1 VRGEAGTTL
10 VAFYRTLSEEL
21 RTKPPEDLSRE
32 LPGLVDHVADLASAG
47 DDLAVGV
54 SFTKNHTG
62 LDYSIHRINGER
74 LAPEKEPVTDTH
86 RYVRFTHPPDHHFDA
101 SALRARLMGAVARER
116 KEIEQPTSR
125 FADLW
130 SDL

>member
-1 VRGEAGTTL
+1 M
-10 VAFYRTLSEEL
+10 AFYRALSEEL
-21 RTKPPEDLSRE
+21 RTKAPEDLSRE
-32 LPGLVDHVADLASAG
+32 LPGLVDHVAELASAG

-54 SFTKNHTG
+54 SFTKHHTG
-62 LDYSIHRINGER
+62 LDYSIHRVTADR
-74 LAPEKEPVTDTH
+74 LLPEKEPVTDTH

-101 SALRARLMGAVARER
+101 SALRARLLAAIARER
-116 KEIEQPTSR
+116 KDLEQRTSR